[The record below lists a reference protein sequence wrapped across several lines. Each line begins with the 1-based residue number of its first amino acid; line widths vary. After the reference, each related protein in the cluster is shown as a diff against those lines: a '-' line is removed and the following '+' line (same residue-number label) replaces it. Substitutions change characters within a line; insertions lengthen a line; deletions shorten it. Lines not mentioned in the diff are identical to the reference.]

1 MRDLI
6 INDWA
11 GLADLVDQNKAD
23 NWLYRGV
30 TRSDHELEP
39 KIGRRSALASGHPY
53 SKRNE
58 RKLFGE
64 FKRQARP
71 LVDREDL
78 TELEWMAL
86 GQHHGLHTRLLDWTE
101 SVLVAAFF
109 ATESGVTK
117 EFHWDVRKPS
127 GEMVTYYPV
136 IYGIRDL
143 KMVSP
148 MDDPFGLT
156 AIRAY
161 RPSHISPRIAPQQAV
176 FTIHPRPDRAFKYN
190 KIVRWTLKISG
201 TLDIKLALDA
211 SGITRASLFP
221 GIDGLAQ
228 ALNWQHKWGRLRV

>member
-6 INDWA
+6 LKDWA
-11 GLADLVDQNKAD
+11 GLAALVDQNKEE

-39 KIGRRSALASGHPY
+39 KIGRKSVLASGHPY

-58 RKLFGE
+58 RKLLDE

-71 LVDREDL
+71 LIDREDL
-78 TELEWMAL
+78 TQLEWMAL

-109 ATESGVTK
+109 ATEDGVSTDVTFNVKTHSTTK
-117 EFHWDVRKPS
+117 
-127 GEMVTYYPV
+127 VTYYPV

-143 KMVSP
+143 KMASRT
-148 MDDPFGLT
+148 DDPFGLT

-176 FTIHPRPDRAFKYN
+176 FTIHPRPYRAFKYS
-190 KIVRWTLKISG
+190 KIVRWTL
-201 TLDIKLALDA
+201 
-211 SGITRASLFP
+211 
-221 GIDGLAQ
+221 
-228 ALNWQHKWGRLRV
+228 